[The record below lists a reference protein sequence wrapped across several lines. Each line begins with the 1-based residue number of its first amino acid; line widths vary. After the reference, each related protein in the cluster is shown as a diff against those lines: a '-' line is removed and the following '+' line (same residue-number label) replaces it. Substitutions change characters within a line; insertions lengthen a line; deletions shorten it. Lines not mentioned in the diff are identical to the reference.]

1 MTNGNIENVHLVI
14 LGNLIICE
22 ELKAELVTHE
32 QNNINSVIFIWSNGK
47 NGESIVLDK
56 NDIGKFISVT
66 AIYTND
72 LEEQSVITET
82 TDKKIAAKHYCEPK
96 SLTDKKIIINA
107 NNENIVKQKIKQSKK
122 MRISTLI
129 RNRK

>member
-32 QNNINSVIFIWSNGK
+32 QNKINSVIFIWSNGK

-56 NDIGKFISVT
+56 NDVGKFISVT
-66 AIYTND
+66 ATYTND
-72 LEEQSVITET
+72 VGEQSVITET
-82 TDKKIAAKHYCEPK
+82 V
-96 SLTDKKIIINA
+96 S
-107 NNENIVKQKIKQSKK
+107 Q
-122 MRISTLI
+122 
-129 RNRK
+129 